1 MPALAALVVFEDARW
16 ADLAPLTD
24 LAPVPAL
31 AFGGGTLC
39 GRWQAAAG
47 APLAGLETR
56 AEARATWR
64 DAPAPAPFPA
74 SGRVLAANAACLSYE
89 ALAGAT
95 SDALFVSGDRVL
107 GACAPAN
114 ALAPGRGLGANYEA
128 FLRGLGLPE
137 VSVDARVI
145 ERPWQ
150 MIEWN
155 AEAIAADLAS
165 GPAGIQGDVH
175 PQAIVYAPERVAV
188 LAGARVDAL
197 AVLDAREGPIRIEG
211 GVIVAPHTWVKGP
224 CVVGRDTQLLGG
236 LVGRS
241 TIGPDCRIAGEVE
254 DCLWQGRA
262 NKRHHGFVG
271 HSIVGEWVNLGALT
285 TTSDLK
291 NNYGVVRMETPEGEI
306 STGSRKIGA
315 LIGAHAKTG
324 IGSLLPTGAWVGT
337 GANLFGGG
345 RFAPKHVPAF
355 GWWDG
360 ETMRE
365 HRLDAFLAT
374 AAMAMSRRGVTLGNE
389 EAAVLRACF
398 DSGREGRA
406 SRLAPGERP

>member
-1 MPALAALVVFEDARW
+1 
-16 ADLAPLTD
+16 
-24 LAPVPAL
+24 
-31 AFGGGTLC
+31 
-39 GRWQAAAG
+39 
-47 APLAGLETR
+47 
-56 AEARATWR
+56 
-64 DAPAPAPFPA
+64 
-74 SGRVLAANAACLSYE
+74 VLAVNAACLPH
-89 ALAGAT
+89 AGLAGADA
-95 SDALFVSGDRVL
+95 DALFTAGGRVA
-107 GACAPAN
+107 GAAAPA
-114 ALAPGRGLGANYEA
+114 ATLSRGFGRGERFED

-137 VSVDARVI
+137 VEVDARFI

-155 AEAIAADLAS
+155 TDAVAGDLGDVA
-165 GPAGIQGDVH
+165 AGIEGDVH
-175 PQAIVYAPERVAV
+175 PQAAVYAPERVRVAR
-188 LAGARVDAL
+188 GARVDAL
-197 AVLDAREGPIRIEG
+197 AVIDAREGPVRLEA
-211 GVIVAPHTWVKGP
+211 GVIVAPHTWIKGP
-224 CVVGRDTQLLGG
+224 CQVGHDTQLLGG

-254 DCLWQGRA
+254 DCIWQGRA

-291 NNYGVVRMETPEGEI
+291 NNYGVVRLETPQGEVR
-306 STGSRKIGA
+306 TGVRKLGA

-345 RFAPKHVPAF
+345 RFTPKHVPAF

-360 ETMRE
+360 ETMHE

-374 AAMAMSRRGVTLGNE
+374 AAMAMARRGVTLEVAETG
-389 EAAVLRACF
+389 ALRAF
-398 DSGREGRA
+398 FEAGRDARA
-406 SRLAPGERP
+406 RFARAG